1 MFLTF
6 ASKLKNENPAT
17 SSNLIYKRKDLKF
30 SIAGNY
36 LLLIDGR
43 IIYLAYSCPTINN
56 FRQQLF

>member
-1 MFLTF
+1 MFALN
-6 ASKLKNENPAT
+6 KNENPAT

-43 IIYLAYSCPTINN
+43 IIYLAYSRPTINN
-56 FRQQLF
+56 FRQLLF